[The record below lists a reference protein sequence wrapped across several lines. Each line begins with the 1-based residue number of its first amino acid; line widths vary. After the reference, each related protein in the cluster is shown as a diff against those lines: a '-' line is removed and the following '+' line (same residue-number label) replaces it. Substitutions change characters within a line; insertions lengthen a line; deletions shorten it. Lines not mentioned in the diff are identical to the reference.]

1 MRTTLSLEEDV
12 AVALERLRRNR
23 DESFKDLVNE
33 ALRRGLQQMN
43 SRPAK
48 RERFVTATADLGRAR
63 ISDLDDIAGV
73 LGSVEG
79 DAFR

>member
-43 SRPAK
+43 NRPAK
-48 RERFVTATADLGRAR
+48 RERFVTATVDLGRAR
-63 ISDLDDIAGV
+63 IPDLDDIAGV
-73 LGSVEG
+73 LASVEG